1 MRNLTFLLLLTL
13 ACNTPKNEKSV
24 SSEKITYTVDTLMI
38 DSGEELLFLQSAL
51 SHSTISNDQKTLFN
65 LSPKSEIEVID
76 LDQEILKT
84 KIKTEKEGD
93 LGTGQPYSIQL
104 DQTDN
109 FVLYGFNEIR
119 FFGPNL
125 NSMERFSLSEDAL
138 PGLESTMLAPFN
150 PKVTIGK
157 TLYSIYETY
166 EREPLGLAKINLE
179 NGNVEKIP
187 MEFSEKIV
195 PFTFSLYVQGR
206 LGNII
211 YEPIQLVLA
220 NDQLI
225 ISTAYSNEANI
236 FDLNTKTR
244 TLKKFHSGLTED
256 QAKIPPKTSAES
268 INEIQDLL
276 DEANKNVKF
285 GPFIYDKTHQR
296 FCRFSRELDREVG
309 DSLIFKNVL
318 TLFDKNL
325 NQLGETEITID
336 PFSIKFFKEG
346 KLWSYVNVDDE
357 LGFAVFTFDF

>member
-1 MRNLTFLLLLTL
+1 M
-13 ACNTPKNEKSV
+13 ACSAPKNEKSD
-24 SSEKITYTVDTLMI
+24 SSVEITYSVDTLMI

-65 LSPKSEIEVID
+65 LSPKSELEVID
-76 LDQEILKT
+76 LDQQILKT

-93 LGTGQPYSIQL
+93 LGIGQPYSIQL
-104 DQTDN
+104 DKTDN
-109 FVLYGFNEIR
+109 FVFYGFNEVR
-119 FFGPNL
+119 LFGPDF
-125 NSMERFSLSEDAL
+125 NSMERFFLTEEVL

-166 EREPLGLAKINLE
+166 EREPLGLAIIDLE

-225 ISTAYSNEANI
+225 ISTAFSNEANI

-244 TLKKFHSGLTED
+244 TLKKFHSDLTEN
-256 QAKIPPKTSAES
+256 QTKIPPKTSAET
-268 INEIQDLL
+268 INEFQDLL
-276 DEANKNVKF
+276 DETNKHVKF
-285 GPFIYDKTHQR
+285 GPFIFDKTHQR
-296 FCRFSRELDREVG
+296 FCRFSRELKSDRG
-309 DSLIFKNVL
+309 DSQIFKNVL
-318 TLFDKNL
+318 TIFDKNL
-325 NQLGETEITID
+325 NQLGETEISID
-336 PFSIKFFKEG
+336 PFSIKFFKDG
-346 KLWSYVNVDDE
+346 KLWSYVNVEDE
-357 LGFAVFTFDF
+357 LGFAIVTFNF